1 MLHCDTKWSITSNIA
16 TVMRVALTLLWIR
29 EMLRPPEGAEEG
41 EYMSTPVWGGPES
54 YADDAYPPSLLK
66 HLVKPTMAQ
75 FAAQGACIALFSEA
89 RATLATN
96 PEGPVLSF
104 STDGNTVAEIGVAVI
119 DPATP
124 KAGYIR
130 LARGNGDPLLH
141 LRLDSDGH
149 LFSDGL

>member
-1 MLHCDTKWSITSNIA
+1 MGRGLYRHSPSRARRSARRTRII
-16 TVMRVALTLLWIR
+16 LTCV
-29 EMLRPPEGAEEG
+29 EPPD
-41 EYMSTPVWGGPES
+41 GGP
-54 YADDAYPPSLLK
+54 A
-66 HLVKPTMAQ
+66 
-75 FAAQGACIALFSEA
+75 IALFSETFEA

-104 STDGNTVAEIGVAVI
+104 STDGNIVAEIGVAVI
-119 DPATP
+119 EPATP

-149 LFSDGL
+149 LFTDGL